1 MNRITFVALCAGL
14 CLVPFLF
21 FAAVQGSTSGSD
33 GYYSGGSRYYHRRG
47 PSFLFMSF
55 GNHYGGGYSS
65 RGRGYSSGGFRGG
78 GSRSGK

>member
-14 CLVPFLF
+14 CLVPILF
-21 FAAVQGSTSGSD
+21 FAALQGVASGD
-33 GYYSGGSRYYHRRG
+33 GSGGSGYYHRRG

-55 GNHYGGGYSS
+55 GNSYGGGYSS

-78 GSRSGK
+78 GSRAGK

>member
-14 CLVPFLF
+14 CLVPILF
-21 FAAVQGSTSGSD
+21 FAALQSTSSSNGYGS
-33 GYYSGGSRYYHRRG
+33 SGYYHRRG

-55 GNHYGGGYSS
+55 GNSYGGYGS

-78 GSRSGK
+78 GSRAGK